1 MPLQFIVKITF
12 SCKVR
17 DPDPF
22 NLWSSLFLIRMPF
35 YFLVEASGQRGRAS
49 NVDKYIVKPFEII
62 SYSKLAGVDHENY

>member
-1 MPLQFIVKITF
+1 MPVQFIVKIAF

-22 NLWSSLFLIRMPF
+22 NLWSSLCLMRMYF
-35 YFLVEASGQRGRAS
+35 FFLVEARGQRGKGS

-62 SYSKLAGVDHENY
+62 SYFKLAGADR